1 MKYGVDKDF
10 IKALLKKN
18 YTMQESSD
26 FLRKRNPNVRG
37 FSLRSVQ
44 RFYQD
49 HDLSSREITNS
60 ELKNIVRQAVGKVWY
75 C

>member
-1 MKYGVDKDF
+1 MMDSVDKDF
-10 IKALLKKN
+10 IEALLKKN

-26 FLRKRNPNVRG
+26 LLRKRNPDVRG

-44 RFYQD
+44 RFYRD

-60 ELKNIVRQAVGKVWY
+60 ELQNIVRQAVGKV
-75 C
+75 